1 MNTSRSIQV
10 AELLQAGIAAAREGR
25 TEEARQ
31 ALLRVTELEER
42 NEQAWLWLSGVVESL
57 QDRRVCLENVLAVN
71 PHNAPAQAGL
81 RWLDQQTAAAAQD
94 RCPLCQSPL
103 PESGSACPHCG
114 QILVVVCPGCGQY
127 VEVER
132 AVCPDCAQPLGDFC
146 DGARYHVTL
155 ARAYL
160 ERQKGALAQ
169 EAIARAE
176 AAARDDVSVLKEV
189 AALREEMGHTDM
201 AIATYERAIERA
213 PDDATLYAHLG
224 AIYRHRA
231 MTSQAREMYKL
242 AAQRASDD
250 PAILYELAEL
260 HLEEQGATG
269 QVLKLLERI
278 IHLAP
283 EHAQAHF
290 LLGELYLDQG
300 GGQRAIRHYER
311 AGELAPPG
319 SLLGRN
325 ARHKLAR
332 LHPSMP
338 RQAQGWGET
347 LRLMAGLMLSPT
359 LAALVNARLVPWEI
373 SLPAW
378 GALAAATAGAYLWV
392 CATDVPQNPAMSAL
406 LGKAG
411 VKGWRRKA
419 LVGLPGMLLWA
430 VALGLILGKV

>member
-1 MNTSRSIQV
+1 MNTSQPFQV
-10 AELLQAGIAAAREGR
+10 AKLLRAGIAAAQEGR
-25 TEEARQ
+25 AEEARQ
-31 ALLRVTELEER
+31 TLLRVTELEER

-57 QDRRVCLENVLAVN
+57 PDRRVCLENVLAIN
-71 PHNAPAQAGL
+71 PHNAVAQAGL
-81 RWLDQQTAAAAQD
+81 RWLDQQAAAAQD
-94 RCPLCQSPL
+94 RCPLCQSPV

-114 QILVVVCPGCGQY
+114 QILVVVCPACGQY
-127 VEVER
+127 VEVEKG
-132 AVCPDCAQPLGDFC
+132 ACPDCGQPLGDFRA
-146 DGARYHVTL
+146 GARYHVGL

-160 ERQKGALAQ
+160 EQQKGALAQ

-176 AAARDDVSVLKEV
+176 AADRDDVSVLKEV

-201 AIATYERAIERA
+201 AIATYELAIERA

-224 AIYRHRA
+224 AIYRRRA
-231 MTSQAREMYKL
+231 MSAEARKMYRL

-250 PAILYELAEL
+250 PAILYELTEL
-260 HLEEQGATG
+260 YHEEQGATP
-269 QVLKLLERI
+269 QVIKLLERT

-290 LLGELYLDQG
+290 LLGEIHLDQG
-300 GGQRAIRHYER
+300 RGQKAIQHYEL

-325 ARHKLAR
+325 ARRKLAR
-332 LHPSMP
+332 LRPSMP

-347 LRLMAGLMLSPT
+347 LRLMVGLMLSPS

-378 GALAAATAGAYLWV
+378 GALAAATVGAYLWV
-392 CATDVPQNPAMSAL
+392 CATDVGQNPAMRAL

-411 VKGWRRKA
+411 LKGWRRKA